1 MKLITVNQ
9 ERTDDMRTKVQK
21 TRCVKRQLTKC
32 MGVCRT
38 YDDVQYAGADY
49 VNALSGVKSFECNV
63 LLKGLAEG
71 DYTTDFV
78 LTMEDG
84 EIKVFECVRKDA
96 LTRPKTAK
104 LLEASRQFW
113 LRRGVTDWGLIVN
126 E

>member
-1 MKLITVNQ
+1 
-9 ERTDDMRTKVQK
+9 MRTKVQK

-32 MGVCRT
+32 VGVCRT

-78 LTMEDG
+78 LTTYTPD
-84 EIKVFECVRKDA
+84 KPDK
-96 LTRPKTAK
+96 
-104 LLEASRQFW
+104 
-113 LRRGVTDWGLIVN
+113 N
-126 E
+126 ESSKESK

>member
-1 MKLITVNQ
+1 
-9 ERTDDMRTKVQK
+9 MRTRIQK
-21 TRCVKRQLTKC
+21 TMCVKRQLTKC
-32 MGVCRT
+32 KGVCRT

-49 VNALSGVKSFECNV
+49 INELDCVKSFECNV

-84 EIKVFECVRKDA
+84 EIKVFECVRREA

-104 LLEASRQFW
+104 LLDASRQFW
-113 LRRGVTDWGLIVN
+113 LSRGVTDWGLIVN

>member
-1 MKLITVNQ
+1 
-9 ERTDDMRTKVQK
+9 MRIKKVK
-21 TRCVKRQLTKC
+21 TMCVKRQLTKC
-32 MGVCRT
+32 KGVCRT

-49 VNALSGVKSFECNV
+49 INELDGVKSFECNV

-71 DYTTDFV
+71 EYTTDFV

-84 EIKVFECVRKDA
+84 EIKVFECVRRET